1 MSNLMKMC
9 PLGAE
14 LFCAD
19 EQTDVTEL
27 IVDVCSFADVL
38 KSVKEN

>member
-1 MSNLMKMC
+1 MSNFMKMC

-19 EQTDVTEL
+19 GQTDVTKL
-27 IVDVCSFADVL
+27 IVGFCSFAYVL
-38 KSVKEN
+38 KNC